1 MRFACFFR
9 NLNFGRPGKPTQA
22 QFVRAFE
29 QAGADDV
36 RSFLTHGNA
45 IFTAPSQR
53 AALSI
58 ARRAN
63 ATLKECCGL
72 DEPAFVRSMKHL
84 ARLVEADPF
93 ADSPTDA
100 IHERCVSFVT
110 PDAVASLDLPVVT
123 PRRDVEIFAAGPQ
136 EYFSVSRTIGASPG
150 SPNALIERRLGIP
163 ATTRNWNTV
172 VRIVA
177 LDR

>member
-9 NLNFGRPGKPTQA
+9 NVNFGRPGKPTQA
-22 QFVRAFE
+22 QFVGAFE
-29 QAGADDV
+29 QAGAEDA

-45 IFTAPSQR
+45 IFSAPSQR
-53 AALSI
+53 AALTI
-58 ARRAN
+58 MRQAT
-63 ATLKECCGL
+63 ATLKACCGL
-72 DEPAFVRSMKHL
+72 DEPAFVRSIKHL
-84 ARLVEADPF
+84 AQLVASDPF
-93 ADSPTDA
+93 ADSPSDA

-110 PDAVASLDLPVVT
+110 HDAVASLDLPVVT
-123 PRRDVEIFAAGPQ
+123 ARRDVEIFAAGPQ
-136 EYFSVSRTIGASPG
+136 EFFSVSRAIGASPG